1 MSLLATDLNTFIGTD
16 PKTELCKTLAQ
27 TYFGSEKDMIR
38 IDMSEYME
46 KHSVSRLTGP
56 PPGYIGYEEGG
67 QLTEAVRRS
76 PHAVVLLDELE
87 KAHSDVLNILLQI
100 MEDGMLTDGK
110 GRTVSFKN
118 TILVMTSN
126 VGSKRIL
133 QVARDGDKYNSR
145 SPEPQDNSSLP
156 ISIEP
161 MKPDEV
167 LAKLQNNPKA
177 SNLMMDAA
185 ADPDMMRAMQT
196 AMGGTPADLLKAG
209 QTNPK
214 VGTFLKNIWAA
225 LDGDTRAPVP
235 VVQES
240 GLDTIRGSVETGIA
254 DSNNKAA
261 SSLVADVVDTMEGNP
276 WINAMPRLTTSTE
289 DLYLKMITVVKEE
302 LEDALRPEL
311 LNRIDEIVVFSPLG
325 DNDLSDIATL
335 LLQQTVERAKTERN
349 MELTVSPS
357 LILRVRNE
365 GSAQASE
372 FGARPMRRAAQRFL
386 EDSISDALVRGFI
399 QDGDAAM
406 VDLGSVTGE
415 KCTVIIT
422 RARDGEKL
430 EVSIADSSGGIGSV
444 RTPSARVNGDASAQ
458 TQTQSKQS

>member
-1 MSLLATDLNTFIGTD
+1 
-16 PKTELCKTLAQ
+16 
-27 TYFGSEKDMIR
+27 MIR

-56 PPGYIGYEEGG
+56 PPGYVGYEEGG

-87 KAHSDVLNILLQI
+87 KAHPDVLNILLQI

-133 QVARDGDKYNSR
+133 QVSRDSDERNSY
-145 SPEPQDNSSLP
+145 SPESKNKSSTP
-156 ISIEP
+156 TPIEP

-177 SNLMMDAA
+177 TNLMMDAA
-185 ADPDMMRAMQT
+185 GDPDMMKAMQT

-225 LDGDTRAPVP
+225 LDGETSAPDIGIPDT
-235 VVQES
+235 
-240 GLDTIRGSVETGIA
+240 
-254 DSNNKAA
+254 NNKAA
-261 SSLVADVVDTMEGNP
+261 SSSAADAVNIMSP
-276 WINAMPRLTTSTE
+276 MTTIAE
-289 DLYLKMITVVKEE
+289 DLYSEMIAVVKEE
-302 LEDALRPEL
+302 LEGALRPEL

-325 DNDLSDIATL
+325 DNDLSDIAKL
-335 LLQQTVERAKTERN
+335 LLQQTTKRAKTERN
-349 MELTVSPS
+349 IELTVSPS
-357 LILRVRNE
+357 LILQVRNE
-365 GSAQASE
+365 GSAQASQ

-399 QDGDAAM
+399 QDGDAAT
-406 VDLGSVTGE
+406 VELGSVSGE

-422 RARDGEKL
+422 RGRDYEKL

-444 RTPSARVNGDASAQ
+444 MSPSLRVNGDAIAQ
-458 TQTQSKQS
+458 TQTETK